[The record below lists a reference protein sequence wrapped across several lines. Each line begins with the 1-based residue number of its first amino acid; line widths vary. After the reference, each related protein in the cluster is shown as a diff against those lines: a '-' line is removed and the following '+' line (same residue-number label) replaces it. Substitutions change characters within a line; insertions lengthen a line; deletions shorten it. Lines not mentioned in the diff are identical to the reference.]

1 MNSDMPELLVYAVA
15 LDACLAILATEAAKF
30 VTRTWYK
37 DDPPKRA
44 ALLRVVS
51 TVAGG
56 SAGLLGVGVID
67 KPWYLLV
74 ALGLGAGFNATLIVY
89 VIKSLLPSRPPPPP
103 PPEQKK

>member
-1 MNSDMPELLVYAVA
+1 MTSDTLDMLFYAVA

-30 VTRTWYK
+30 VTRTWYQ

-44 ALLRVVS
+44 ALLRVIS

-89 VIKSLLPSRPPPPP
+89 VIKGRLSSRPPPP